1 MTNQKKNTATLI
13 GIGTAVAVL
22 IACGIA
28 LTNNIGKSTREI
40 SEEDALKKMDK
51 LLKNVTVTETTPRK
65 ATVDFSG
72 SDLANS
78 LPDINTY
85 PLTITGNGEIDIE
98 IFVSPEKAGTGSD
111 GWMIETAKAF
121 NSQNLRTTD
130 NHTMSVSIR
139 NITSGTGSDY
149 IVSGKYLPDA
159 YTPSNTM
166 WGTMAVSNGADL
178 HMISE
183 KLAGNVAGI
192 LISENMVKTLSS
204 DYGDINIETITNASK
219 DGKIAMGYTYPY
231 TSSTGLNFL
240 VSALHSFDNANP
252 LSNTAVENFQQ
263 FQANVPFVCYTTQ
276 QMRNA
281 MGSGSLNACIM
292 EYQTYVNDPSLQKSY
307 QFIPFGVRHD
317 NPMYAVGNLTTEKEQ
332 VLQAFTDFCLSSEQ
346 QENAKKCGFNQME
359 SYHSTEPEF
368 DAVTLLN
375 AQKLWKEEKDSGRPV
390 VAVFIADV
398 SGSMIGD
405 PLNRL
410 KESLKSSSQYIGS
423 KNYIGLV
430 SYSND
435 VQVNLPIGEFDLN
448 QRSYFTGAVED
459 LSASGATCTYDAVL
473 QGIKM
478 LEESKSAIPNAK
490 PMLFVLSDGET
501 NLGAKLRDISDIVDA
516 LNIPIY
522 TIGYNANLSELTEL
536 SAINEAA
543 SIDADSEDV
552 IYKLGSLFNAQM

>member
-13 GIGTAVAVL
+13 SIGVVVAIL
-22 IACGIA
+22 IAGGIA

-40 SEEDALKKMDK
+40 SEEDALKKMNK
-51 LLKNVTVTETTPRK
+51 LLKNVTVTETNARK

-78 LPDINTY
+78 LPDIDTY
-85 PLTITGNGEIDIE
+85 PLTITGNGQVNIE

-111 GWMIETAKAF
+111 GWLIDCAKAF
-121 NSQNLRTTD
+121 NRQNHRTKD
-130 NHTMSVSIR
+130 NRIMSVSIR
-139 NITSGTGSDY
+139 NITSGMGADY

-159 YTPSNTM
+159 YTPSNSM
-166 WGTMAVSNGADL
+166 WGAMAISNGADL
-178 HMISE
+178 SVVSD
-183 KLAGNVAGI
+183 KLVGNVAGI
-192 LISENMVKTLSS
+192 LISDDMVKTLSA
-204 DYGDINIETITNASK
+204 DYGDINIETITKASK
-219 DGKIAMGYTYPY
+219 DGKVAMGYTYPY

-240 VSALHSFDNANP
+240 VSSLYSFDNSNP
-252 LSNTAVENFQQ
+252 LSDTAVSNFQQ

-307 QFIPFGVRHD
+307 EFIPFGVRHD
-317 NPMYAVGNLTTEKEQ
+317 NPMYQVGKLTSEKEE
-332 VLQAFTDFCLSSEQ
+332 VLQAFTDFCHDDEQ
-346 QENAKKCGFNQME
+346 QQNAKKYGFNQME
-359 SYHSTEPEF
+359 SYRSNEPEF

-423 KNYIGLV
+423 QNYIGLV

-435 VQVNLPIGEFDLN
+435 VQINLPIGEFDLN

-459 LSASGATCTYDAVL
+459 LTASGATCTYDAVL

-478 LEESKSAIPNAK
+478 LEESKSTIPNAK
-490 PMLFVLSDGET
+490 RMLFVLSDGET
-501 NLGAKLRDISDIVDA
+501 NLGAKLKDISDIVGA

-522 TIGYNANLSELTEL
+522 TIGYNANLDELTEL

-552 IYKLGSLFNAQM
+552 VYKLGSLFNAQM

>member
-1 MTNQKKNTATLI
+1 MTNQKKTLTTLA
-13 GIGTAVAVL
+13 GIGVAVMAL
-22 IACGIA
+22 IIVGVTMTGNMGK
-28 LTNNIGKSTREI
+28 TNREI

-51 LLKNVTVTETTPRK
+51 LLKSVTVTETAARK
-65 ATVDFSG
+65 ATVDFSS

-85 PLTITGNGEIDIE
+85 PLSLTGSGDVDIE
-98 IFVSPEKAGTGSD
+98 IFVSPEKSGSGSD
-111 GWMIETAKAF
+111 GWMIEAAKDF

-159 YTPSNTM
+159 YTPSNSM
-166 WGTMAVSNGADL
+166 WGAMAVSNGADL

-192 LISENMVKTLSS
+192 LISGDIVKTLSS
-204 DYGDINIETITNASK
+204 DYGDITIETITKASK

-240 VSALHSFDNANP
+240 VSSLYSFDNSNP
-252 LSNTAVENFQQ
+252 LSSTAVENFQQ

-307 QFIPFGVRHD
+307 EFIPFGVRHD
-317 NPMYAVGNLTTEKEQ
+317 NPMYAVGNLTTEKSQ

-346 QENAKKCGFNQME
+346 QANAKKCGFNQME
-359 SYHSTEPEF
+359 NYHSSEPEF

-430 SYSND
+430 SYSDD

-448 QRSYFTGAVED
+448 QRAYFTGAVED

-478 LEESKSAIPNAK
+478 LEESKDTIPNAK
-490 PMLFVLSDGET
+490 RMLFVLSDGET
-501 NLGAKLRDISDIVDA
+501 NLGAKLKDVREIVDA
-516 LNIPIY
+516 LNVPIY
-522 TIGYNANLSELTEL
+522 TIGYNANLNELTEL

-552 IYKLGSLFNAQM
+552 VYKLGSLFNAQM